1 MRVSTFHLSSFCR
14 AWLAAAFA
22 ALTLL
27 GCGGGGDGGGGA
39 TVAILDSFGQAVSD
53 GDGGIGAGD
62 SGADGTAGEGKP
74 IVGARV
80 QVTDSTGKTVSATT
94 DAQGYYRVKVTSFSP
109 PFVAKVT
116 KSDGKV
122 LHSLSVTALK
132 VNGFITLNLSGLTDK
147 VASDVA
153 VKAGK
158 KGAADL
164 TPQIVAADPAAV
176 SQAVS
181 NLASQLASV
190 ITAAGL
196 NPSTFDPIG
205 APFRP
210 NLTGYD
216 FVLENVKVVVAPDG
230 STQVTPTLAGAS
242 PVDKYVGTWSHC
254 VTEVTGS
261 FRDTFTIVKTGTFTA
276 SSTGTDTIYASST
289 NCSGTATSSKATS
302 GFTVTWRD
310 TKTLGTDTVDKID
323 GIEQGV
329 PVKQVVVIK
338 NGQLYTGR
346 SVRDGGSVDS
356 EGYPTSLDSNP
367 YSRQ

>member
-1 MRVSTFHLSSFCR
+1 MRVATFHLSSVLR

-22 ALTLL
+22 ALMLL
-27 GCGGGGDGGGGA
+27 GCGGGGSGDGGGGGG
-39 TVAILDSFGQAVSD
+39 VPVVILDSFGQAVSS
-53 GDGGIGAGD
+53 GDGIGAGD

-74 IVGARV
+74 IVGGRV
-80 QVTDSTGKTVSATT
+80 QVTDSLGKTVSATT
-94 DAQGYYRVKVTSFSP
+94 DAQGYYRVKVTGFNP

-116 KSDGKV
+116 KSDGNA

-164 TPQIVAADPAAV
+164 TPQIIAANPSAI

-181 NLASQLASV
+181 ALASQLSYV

-196 NPSTFDPIG
+196 NPSTFEPIG

-216 FVLENVKVVVAPDG
+216 FVLENVRVAVAADG
-230 STQVTPTLAGAS
+230 STQVTPTLVEAS
-242 PVDKYVGTWSHC
+242 PVDKYVGTWSQC
-254 VTEVTGS
+254 FIEAGRS
-261 FRDTFTIVKTGTFTA
+261 ARDTFTLVKTGATTA
-276 SSTGTDTIYASST
+276 STTGTDTLYATT
-289 NCSGTATSSKATS
+289 NCSGTATSSKATTGS
-302 GFTVTWRD
+302 TITFRG
-310 TKTLGTDTVDKID
+310 TKTLGTDTVDKIED
-323 GIEQGV
+323 SKLG
-329 PVKQVVVIK
+329 KTVVVIK
-338 NGQLYTGR
+338 NGQLHTGQR
-346 SVRDGGSVDS
+346 FGDGGSVDS
-356 EGYPTSLDSNP
+356 EGYPTSLGSNP

>member
-1 MRVSTFHLSSFCR
+1 MRVPTLHRSSFR
-14 AWLAAAFA
+14 RTWLAAAFA
-22 ALTLL
+22 TLMLL
-27 GCGGGGDGGGGA
+27 GCGGGGSGDGGGGS
-39 TVAILDSFGQAVSD
+39 TVAILDSFGQAVD
-53 GDGGIGAGD
+53 AGNGGVGSGD

-80 QVTDSTGKTVSATT
+80 EVTDATGKTVSGTT
-94 DAQGYYRVKVTSFSP
+94 DAQGYYRVKVTSFTP

-122 LHSLSVTALK
+122 LHSLSVAALK
-132 VNGFITLNLSGLTDK
+132 VNGFMTLNLSGLTDK

-153 VKAGK
+153 VAAGK

-164 TPQIVAADPAAV
+164 TPQIVAANPSAV

-181 NLASQLASV
+181 NLASQLSSV
-190 ITAAGL
+190 IIAAGL

-216 FVLENVKVVVAPDG
+216 FVLENVKVVVAADG
-230 STQVTPTLAGAS
+230 STQVIPTLTGAS
-242 PVDKYVGTWSHC
+242 PVDKYVGTWTAC
-254 VTEVTGS
+254 FTTGTS
-261 FRDTFTIVKTGTFTA
+261 SDRETFTISKTGTTTA
-276 SSTGTDTIYASST
+276 SITGTDNRFASTNCTGTVTSTGTQS
-289 NCSGTATSSKATS
+289 NTA
-302 GFTVTWRD
+302 TWRD

-323 GIEQGV
+323 LIEQGV
-329 PVKQVVVIK
+329 LVKSVVVIK

-346 SVRDGGSVDS
+346 DVRDGGSVDS
-356 EGYPTSLDSNP
+356 EGYPTSLDSVP
-367 YSRQ
+367 YTRQ